1 MGASDQRWF
10 VRKSQPGGDVRFR
23 RVLGRSAKQAN
34 VAIQQSPPPTK
45 VHLTPFLDALASL
58 KTMFKIK

>member
-34 VAIQQSPPPTK
+34 VAIQQSPPPAK
-45 VHLTPFLDALASL
+45 VHLTPFFFIA
-58 KTMFKIK
+58 KEKINVITE